1 MDRVRRA
8 DTRSGAGR
16 TGGSPNLLKGKKLM
30 SEIRLHERVVAES
43 RAAPEH
49 RIYVNRNLRMTSVQA
64 IGFDLDHTLAHY
76 RGPAVEELA
85 YGLTSRRLVE
95 RFGYPEE
102 LLRIPYDR
110 KFVIRG
116 LVIDKRRGNILKMDY
131 HNYVSRAYHGLQ
143 RLRTEARKAAYRT
156 GRVRMSS
163 DAYVTV
169 DTLFHLPEVYLYVV
183 LVGLRDKGKN
193 GRKKR
198 PYTRIYDDVREAIDS
213 VHGDGSLK
221 REILGNLEEYIRLDP
236 RLGPTLEEFRRGGK
250 KLFLL
255 TNSEFYYTQA
265 LMRYLLHDPK
275 APEREWTSLFDLILT
290 DAGKPAFFTN
300 LELEWGEPRAEDAA
314 APGLVFHAGSAR
326 RLEHKLG
333 FSGDEILYFG
343 DHTYGDIL
351 RSKKTLG
358 WRTAMVVEE
367 LKREMEVT
375 RSVRPQIDEL
385 DHWKSLRGVLESDT
399 SALELDLRR
408 LERKLEEAGK
418 NGDTSAKLQRRLER
432 TKERLE
438 ERQGELAQVQRTTED
453 LAKAVDQRYNPY
465 WGPLFRENQETS
477 RFGHQV
483 KDFACLYMTRVSN
496 FQLYNPNHYFRSAAE
511 RMPHELE

>member
-1 MDRVRRA
+1 
-8 DTRSGAGR
+8 
-16 TGGSPNLLKGKKLM
+16 M
-30 SEIRLHERVVAES
+30 SEIRLHERVGAES
-43 RAAPEH
+43 RAAPEN
-49 RIYVNRNLRMTSVQA
+49 RIFVNRNLRMTSIRA

-85 YGLTSRRLVE
+85 YALTSRRLVE

-102 LLRIPYDR
+102 LLEIPYDR

-131 HNYVSRAYHGLQ
+131 HNYVARAFHGRR
-143 RLRTEARKAAYRT
+143 RLKAKARKSAYRT

-163 DAYVTV
+163 DAYVSV

-183 LVGLRDKGKN
+183 LVDLRDRGRN

-198 PYTRIYDDVREAIDS
+198 SYTRIYDDVREAIDS

-221 REILGNLEEYIRLDP
+221 REILGNLDRFIRIDP
-236 RLGPTLEEFRRGGK
+236 RLGPTLEEFRQGGK

-265 LMRYLLHDPK
+265 LMTYLLEDPQR
-275 APEREWTSLFDLILT
+275 PDRNWTELFDLILT
-290 DAGKPAFFTN
+290 DAGKPAFFTD
-300 LELEWGEPRAEDAA
+300 LERAWGGPREEDAA
-314 APGLVFHAGSAR
+314 APGKVFHAGSAR
-326 RLEHKLG
+326 RLEKELG
-333 FSGDEILYFG
+333 FRGDEILYFG

-358 WRTAMVVEE
+358 WRTAMVMEE
-367 LKREMEVT
+367 LQQEMETT
-375 RSVRPQIDEL
+375 RSVTPQLDEL
-385 DHWKSLRGVLESDT
+385 NHWASLRGVLEADT
-399 SALELDLRR
+399 STLELELRR
-408 LERKLEEAGK
+408 HERKLEEAG
-418 NGDTSAKLQRRLER
+418 GSGEAHTKLQRKVEKVR
-432 TKERLE
+432 ERLG
-438 ERQGELAQVQRTTED
+438 ERQAELDQVQRTTRE
-453 LAKAVDQRYNPY
+453 LAIAVERRYNPH
-465 WGPLFRENQETS
+465 WGPLFRVGGETS

-496 FQLYNPNHYFRSAAE
+496 FLTYNSSHYFRSAAE